1 MQPHVLYLGQ
11 QTCPPSSSP
20 EGVAAAAAAAA
31 FFKLQTVTCL
41 MSVDSDVSVF
51 LMS

>member
-1 MQPHVLYLGQ
+1 MCSIWVSKLALLRLLQKVLLLL
-11 QTCPPSSSP
+11 PLLLL
-20 EGVAAAAAAAA
+20 